1 MPYKFRR
8 SFVIP
13 SRNIALTAFLA
24 LAGLAAMPA
33 ATQDPAPAAQESA
46 AAPAAEL
53 AYSNK
58 WRLEVSEGA
67 NNEGVMHFRITPKGG
82 AAIDVPVALKKG
94 RGEDGCARD
103 IRDTF
108 KKTLDKNLF
117 KIELDDGE
125 DVLVKVRKGPD
136 VAIQLVESTVKGT
149 RVNLDRE

>member
-1 MPYKFRR
+1 MP
-8 SFVIP
+8 
-13 SRNIALTAFLA
+13 TAARLVASVLLSGFLA
-24 LAGLAAMPA
+24 LPALAQE
-33 ATQDPAPAAQESA
+33 TAPAA
-46 AAPAAEL
+46 APEL
-53 AYSNK
+53 GYSNK

-67 NNEGVMHFRITPKGG
+67 NNDGVMNFRVTPKGG
-82 AAIDVPVALKKG
+82 SAIDIPVALKKG

-108 KKTLDKNLF
+108 KKSLDKKAY

-136 VAIQLVESTVKGT
+136 IAIELVDSTVKGT

>member
-1 MPYKFRR
+1 MP
-8 SFVIP
+8 
-13 SRNIALTAFLA
+13 TAARLVASVLLSGFLA
-24 LAGLAAMPA
+24 LPALAQE
-33 ATQDPAPAAQESA
+33 TAPAA
-46 AAPAAEL
+46 APEL
-53 AYSNK
+53 SYSNK

-67 NNEGVMHFRITPKGG
+67 NNDGVMNFRVTPKGG
-82 AAIDVPVALKKG
+82 AAIDIPVALKKG

-108 KKTLDKNLF
+108 KKSLDKKAY

-136 VAIQLVESTVKGT
+136 IAIELVDSTVKGT

>member
-1 MPYKFRR
+1 MP
-8 SFVIP
+8 
-13 SRNIALTAFLA
+13 TAARLVASVLLSGFLA
-24 LAGLAAMPA
+24 LPALAQE
-33 ATQDPAPAAQESA
+33 TAPAA
-46 AAPAAEL
+46 APEL
-53 AYSNK
+53 SYSNK

-67 NNEGVMHFRITPKGG
+67 NNDGVMNFRVTPKGG
-82 AAIDVPVALKKG
+82 SAIDIPVALKKG

-108 KKTLDKNLF
+108 KKSLDKKAY

-136 VAIQLVESTVKGT
+136 IAIELVDSTVKGT

>member
-1 MPYKFRR
+1 MKHPAR
-8 SFVIP
+8 
-13 SRNIALTAFLA
+13 IALGTLVV
-24 LAGLAAMPA
+24 LGPLLAAPQAGAQEA
-33 ATQDPAPAAQESA
+33 ATPA

>member
-1 MPYKFRR
+1 MKYPACVVLRTLA
-8 SFVIP
+8 ILGP
-13 SRNIALTAFLA
+13 LLTAP
-24 LAGLAAMPA
+24 LAGAEEAA
-33 ATQDPAPAAQESA
+33 APA

-67 NNEGVMHFRITPKGG
+67 NNDGVMRFRVTPKGG
-82 AAIDVPVALKKG
+82 TAIDIPVALKDG

-108 KKTLDKNLF
+108 KKTLDKDSF
-117 KIELDDGE
+117 KIEIDDGE
-125 DVLVKVRKGPD
+125 DVLVKVRKGPYI
-136 VAIQLVESTVKGT
+136 AIELVESTVKGT